1 MGDIPSTPGSAN
13 EFPATFI
20 GPGHTDRQGQAEY
33 SQSDPQ
39 FVFSSQFQYHQHQHA
54 FALQYDVPA
63 QPSTPGRGP
72 HGLYKSSM
80 VHSLP
85 PANFLPGQQRFNAP
99 KSSGG
104 SRTML
109 QVSPYV
115 NSGAINSMPGPQY
128 YMGQHG
134 PMRHYYEAAMP
145 ATQQQQQD
153 GMSSRANMA
162 AYYQQQHGQAQ
173 YYYPTETQFG
183 NNAPVMQPPMVVGQ
197 SIKVETGS
205 RSSAVG
211 GPPRKPKQRGHA
223 IWIGNLPPQTDLVS
237 LVYHVCKEAPGL
249 ESLFLI
255 SKSNCAF
262 ANFKDEQACVA
273 AQHKIHDSKFQSV
286 RLVSRLRKK
295 TVEGASGV
303 TAPTGLSASTP
314 QSATSQEATGDE
326 SSSAAPAAV
335 PDGNPVQGNRA
346 STAHVT
352 SPEAASPPAAVGS
365 ASLPQKEKYFILKS
379 LTVEAIERSV
389 QIGIWATQSHN
400 EKALNN
406 AFRVAQNVF
415 LIFSANKSG
424 EYFGYARMRSQINE
438 DPATAIEFPFKAQSV
453 TGVCLPEAIP
463 TEPNEFMPRGSIL
476 DDSERGT
483 IFWEAVLDEDADD
496 SESSAGGEAA
506 ADGSCSSK
514 SAGGKGGESKAWGK
528 PFHLEWV
535 STSRLPFF
543 RTRSLRN
550 PWNSN
555 KEIKIARDGTELE
568 PSVGRRLTALFSAQG
583 QGVAATAVGPG
594 MRKQQ
599 QMPIVPGYLPMRHPP
614 YQQ

>member
-13 EFPATFI
+13 EFSATFI
-20 GPGHTDRQGQAEY
+20 GAGHTDRQGQAEY

-39 FVFSSQFQYHQHQHA
+39 FVFSSQFQHHQHQHA

-72 HGLYKSSM
+72 HGPYNKSSM
-80 VHSLP
+80 MHSLP
-85 PANFLPGQQRFNAP
+85 PANFLPGQQRLNAP

-134 PMRHYYEAAMP
+134 PMRHYYGAAMP

-183 NNAPVMQPPMVVGQ
+183 NNAPAMQPPMVVGQ
-197 SIKVETGS
+197 SIKVETDS
-205 RSSAVG
+205 RSSACRRARHNYATSG
-211 GPPRKPKQRGHA
+211 LKRKYDTLSEGYA

-303 TAPTGLSASTP
+303 TAPTGPSASTP
-314 QSATSQEATGDE
+314 QSATSQEAAGDE

-335 PDGNPVQGNRA
+335 PDGNP
-346 STAHVT
+346 
-352 SPEAASPPAAVGS
+352 AASPPAAVGS

-424 EYFGYARMRSQINE
+424 EYFGYARMTSQINE
-438 DPATAIEFPFKAQSV
+438 DPAAAIELPFKAQSV

-463 TEPNEFMPRGSIL
+463 TESNEFMPRGSIL

-514 SAGGKGGESKAWGK
+514 SVGGKSGESKAWGK

-535 STSRLPFF
+535 STSHLPFF

-568 PSVGRRLTALFSAQG
+568 PSVGRRLTALFSARG
-583 QGVAATAVGPG
+583 QGAAATAVGPG

-599 QMPIVPGYLPMRHPP
+599 QMPIVPGYPPMRHPP